1 MEYSD
6 GGSTESLRVRFGL
19 ELVKEGMVSL
29 VAQINRR
36 MKTGTLILAGV
47 LWISPA
53 AWAATFSPCDLNQDG
68 VVNGTDVTLAINMA
82 LGTTS
87 CTASLEAANTCTV
100 ITVQRVVNASQGQTC
115 IVFNNHGVTLNW
127 GASTSQNVAGYN
139 VYRGTTTGGPYTK
152 LNTTGLITLLTY
164 TDNAVLAGQAYYYVA
179 TSVDTSG
186 NESGYSAQATA
197 NIPTP

>member
-1 MEYSD
+1 MEYFD
-6 GGSTESLRVRFGL
+6 GGSTESWRFGSEHL
-19 ELVKEGMVSL
+19 KEGKVSL

-36 MKTGTLILAGV
+36 MKTGALILAGV

-53 AWAATFSPCDLNQDG
+53 AWAATFSQCDLNQDG

-87 CTASLEAANTCTV
+87 CTANLEAANTCTV

-115 IVFNNHGVTLNW
+115 ITYNSHGVTLNW

-139 VYRGTTTGGPYTK
+139 VYRSATSGGPYTK
-152 LNTTGLITLLTY
+152 LNTTGLITVLTY
-164 TDNAVLAGQAYYYVA
+164 FDSAVVAGQTYYYVA
-179 TSVDTSG
+179 TTVDINS
-186 NESGYSAQATA
+186 NESGYSTQTTA
-197 NIPTP
+197 KVPTP

>member
-1 MEYSD
+1 MEYLD
-6 GGSTESLRVRFGL
+6 RRSTEFSRFGSEHL
-19 ELVKEGMVSL
+19 KEGMVSL

-36 MKTGTLILAGV
+36 MKPGTLILAGV
-47 LWISPA
+47 LSISPA

-87 CTASLEAANTCTV
+87 CTAGLEAANTCTV

-115 IVFNNHGVTLNW
+115 ITYNSHGVTLNW

-139 VYRGTTTGGPYTK
+139 VYRGTTSGGPYTK
-152 LNTTGLITLLTY
+152 LNTTGLITVLTY
-164 TDNAVLAGQAYYYVA
+164 LDSAVLAGQTYYYVA
-179 TSVDTSG
+179 TTVDINS
-186 NESGYSAQATA
+186 NESAYSAQTTAT
-197 NIPTP
+197 IPTP

>member
-1 MEYSD
+1 MEYFD
-6 GGSTESLRVRFGL
+6 RRSTESPRFGSEHL
-19 ELVKEGMVSL
+19 KEGMVSL
-29 VAQINRR
+29 VAQTNRR

-47 LWISPA
+47 LGISPA

-82 LGTTS
+82 LGTTY

-115 IVFNNHGVTLNW
+115 ITYNSHGVTLNW

-139 VYRGTTTGGPYTK
+139 VYRSTTTGGPYAK
-152 LNTTGLITLLTY
+152 LNTTGLITVLTY
-164 TDNAVLAGQAYYYVA
+164 TDSAVLASQTYYYVA
-179 TSVDTSG
+179 TAVDINS
-186 NESGYSAQATA
+186 NESAYSAQTTAT
-197 NIPTP
+197 IPTP